1 MKIKMLTAL
10 SLLFVFLSVAAGAF
24 AGATIVGTAHDLSST
39 GAAGI
44 AGYGN
49 ASDAT
54 NRICIYCHAP
64 HHTIKGV
71 DAAGMGFTYVPLW
84 NHDITTQS
92 SFTFYSNGGNPQDT
106 AHSAPTSFTIG
117 SVSKLCLS
125 CHDGSIA
132 TAAYGNA
139 GGVSATASYALQQY
153 SGDAGSFNKV
163 SGSKTLMNSG
173 FNIGAGGDLSNHHPI
188 GFNYQTAYQ
197 QHLADS
203 SLNNPDTATLATNL
217 TVTQALSNTGTME
230 CNTCH
235 SVHDTGNTGEM
246 FLWKSDAQSALC
258 LTCHN
263 K

>member
-10 SLLFVFLSVAAGAF
+10 SVLFVFLFVAASAF
-24 AGATIVGTAHDLSST
+24 AGTTIVGTMHDLSST
-39 GAAGI
+39 GPAGI

-49 ASDAT
+49 SSDGL

-64 HHTIKGV
+64 HHTIKPS
-71 DAAGMGFTYVPLW
+71 DAANYGFNYVPLW
-84 NHDITTQS
+84 NHDITTQNT
-92 SFTFYSNGGNPQDT
+92 FTFYSNGGNPQDS

-139 GGVSATASYALQQY
+139 GGISDTASYALQQY
-153 SGDAGSFNKV
+153 SGDPGSF
-163 SGSKTLMNSG
+163 SGNTGKNLMNTG

-188 GFNYQTAYQ
+188 GFNYQVAYQ
-197 QHLADS
+197 QHLSNS
-203 SLNNPDTATLATNL
+203 SLNNPDTSVLATGL

-235 SVHDTGNTGEM
+235 SVHNTGNSGEM
-246 FLWKSDAQSALC
+246 FLWKSDAGSALC